1 MNSIEDLVKLI
12 ARRDNISMEEAYEV
26 VEDCIDNIRDVIEN
40 EPDYETVVDI
50 LREDLGLEPD
60 YLDLILEVL

>member
-26 VEDCIDNIRDVIEN
+26 VEDCIDNIRYVIEN

-50 LREDLGLEPD
+50 LREDLG
-60 YLDLILEVL
+60 